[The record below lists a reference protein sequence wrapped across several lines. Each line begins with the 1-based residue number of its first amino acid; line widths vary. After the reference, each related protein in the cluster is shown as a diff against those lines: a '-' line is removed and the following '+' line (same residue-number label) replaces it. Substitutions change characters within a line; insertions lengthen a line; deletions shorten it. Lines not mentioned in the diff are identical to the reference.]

1 MKVHSDMQSRV
12 HATQYSNWLVMKDG
26 QVLMVTHKTN
36 LQSVLDKLPR
46 GENIYYDITPVGDV
60 FINIQKEPA
69 IDPQGVLNI
78 KFHDDAYDYYKDLKG
93 KYGIDCILGG
103 ENAFRINTSVE
114 QLFDRVKNKL
124 TEEELAMIVASMKGG
139 NL

>member
-1 MKVHSDMQSRV
+1 MKIHNDMHARV

-26 QVLMVTHKTN
+26 QVLMVTHRVN

-46 GENIYYDITPVGDV
+46 GENIQYDITPVGDV
-60 FINIQKEPA
+60 FINIQKEPV

-78 KFHDDAYDYYKDLKG
+78 KFHDDEFDYYKHLKG
-93 KYGIDCILGG
+93 KYGDDCIIGG
-103 ENAFRINTSVE
+103 EKDFRISTSVE
-114 QLFDRVKNKL
+114 QLFDRAKGKL
-124 TEEELAMIVASMKGG
+124 TEEELVMIIANMKGG